1 MSSPLSHFSYA
12 DSAKDKDGPQI
23 GLLTK
28 ITKRQYVLLKLNRLS
43 IFMVVF
49 LVIIILFTHL
59 FLCIII
65 SNWLLSINLAFKPD
79 SALVKSVCYFSYS

>member
-28 ITKRQYVLLKLNRLS
+28 ITKRQYVLLELNRLS
-43 IFMVVF
+43 ILGIVF
-49 LVIIILFTHL
+49 LVTVTLLTHVIFAVLLITIALIHVEDILDFV
-59 FLCIII
+59 I
-65 SNWLLSINLAFKPD
+65 SENR
-79 SALVKSVCYFSYS
+79 V

>member
-28 ITKRQYVLLKLNRLS
+28 IAERQYVLLELNRLS
-43 IFMVVF
+43 ILEIVF
-49 LVIIILFTHL
+49 LVTLTLLIYFLF
-59 FLCIII
+59 FMSC
-65 SNWLLSINLAFKPD
+65 
-79 SALVKSVCYFSYS
+79 

>member
-28 ITKRQYVLLKLNRLS
+28 ITMS
-43 IFMVVF
+43 IYYFKAEQTLHLRVVF
-49 LVIIILFTHL
+49 LVTVILLTHVIFW
-59 FLCIII
+59 FLVNIYHLNHFRFGI
-65 SNWLLSINLAFKPD
+65 SANRVLHIHEILL
-79 SALVKSVCYFSYS
+79 

>member
-28 ITKRQYVLLKLNRLS
+28 ITERQYVLLEQNRLS
-43 IFMVVF
+43 ILGIVF
-49 LVIIILFTHL
+49 LVTVTLLTHAIFAVLLITIALTHVEAILDFV
-59 FLCIII
+59 I
-65 SNWLLSINLAFKPD
+65 SENR
-79 SALVKSVCYFSYS
+79 V

>member
-43 IFMVVF
+43 IFRVVF
-49 LVIIILFTHL
+49 LVTIFCLPIL
-59 FLCIII
+59 
-65 SNWLLSINLAFKPD
+65 LLVLLLIGLINKHSF
-79 SALVKSVCYFSYS
+79 

>member
-28 ITKRQYVLLKLNRLS
+28 ITERQYVLLELNRLS
-43 IFMVVF
+43 ILEIVFFGDTNSIDLFFM
-49 LVIIILFTHL
+49 
-59 FLCIII
+59 
-65 SNWLLSINLAFKPD
+65 S
-79 SALVKSVCYFSYS
+79 